1 MVGDEVT
8 SLYSPRFRKGRSE
21 TPHVVSYFFYGL
33 LTRLLP
39 VLAAVFAFAAAA
51 HGQAIVEGT
60 VQLPAQPANTVLN
73 QRYQAAGGTVAA
85 PEPPTAVVY
94 LEGTFPAAATNTT
107 VQMGQKNLQFASGLL
122 PIQKGTMVA
131 FPNQDEVYHNVFSY
145 SKTKRFDLGRYRKED
160 KPATQTFDKP
170 GAVKL
175 FCEIHE
181 HMRATILV
189 LDTPHFVKTDA
200 TGKYR
205 LANLPPGQY
214 TIKAWLNEKLVLEKP
229 VELKAGET
237 TRVDFPGK

>member
-1 MVGDEVT
+1 M
-8 SLYSPRFRKGRSE
+8 SPAKNRR
-21 TPHVVSYFFYGL
+21 TGL
-33 LTRLLP
+33 PT
-39 VLAAVFAFAAAA
+39 VLAAVFAFTAAA
-51 HGQAIVEGT
+51 HAQAIVEGT
-60 VQLPAQPANTVLN
+60 VQLPARPADAALN

-94 LEGTFPAAATNTT
+94 LEGTFPAAATNAT
-107 VQMGQKNLQFASGLL
+107 VEMGQKSLQFSKGLL

-160 KPATQTFDKP
+160 KPATQVFDKP

-189 LDTPHFVKTDA
+189 LDTPHFVKTEAD
-200 TGKYR
+200 GKYR
-205 LANLPPGQY
+205 LANLPPGKY
-214 TIKAWLNEKLVLEKP
+214 TLKAWLDEKVILERP